1 MREFIVVLAVCFS
14 MITFAQKKIPVDL
27 VFEYNDEL
35 TYFENIFIGPYNLDY
50 GTTLDAMEEGYRP
63 YSGFQYIHWFNHY
76 APVHLEK
83 DDSFTVVLGQEF
95 DQYNFYYTGE
105 KGAIKNNYVL
115 DRYRVLLDLEK
126 DSTFIKADKKKAIN
140 LIKIKKDSLIS
151 IANSLRLTEDFLKDE
166 KKYWDYYEAYHN
178 VFHKVLRSDNM
189 DWNTLN
195 LNDFPKFDYDIEED
209 HFNYRTYL
217 QLSLAYYYHK
227 LLTIPEY
234 DGMRDE
240 IKNIDSRVLRW
251 ELIELLKHYVLKR
264 HERSDDFFEL
274 IKRFSNSSFQYRKIK
289 KIYNKRK
296 RLSTGD
302 AFPELKVTDFYDT
315 KIDLEKARGK
325 AAYILL
331 YPVTDKNLEINFLT
345 WNKFYLDHKDEKAR
359 FMTIGL
365 GTDQLKS
372 AFKDFFLKNQ
382 VVGSHLSTSQIRA
395 SNLLEDLSIGVGP
408 VIIQVDENWNII
420 NFSAT
425 SELIQ
430 FNMFSKNP
438 SFKTWSPKLGE
449 RP

>member
-105 KGAIKNNYVL
+105 KGAIKNNFVL

-126 DSTFIKADKKKAIN
+126 DSTFIKADKKTAIN

-227 LLTIPEY
+227 LLTIPDYE
-234 DGMRDE
+234 GMRDE
-240 IKNIDSRVLRW
+240 IKNIDSGVLRFI
-251 ELIELLKHYVLKR
+251 LIELLQHSVLKR
-264 HERSDDFFEL
+264 HERSDDFFKL
-274 IKRFSNSSFQYRKIK
+274 IKRFSSQPRSYSETKI
-289 KIYNKRK
+289 IYNKRD
-296 RLSTGD
+296 RLSIGD
-302 AFPELKVTDFYDT
+302 DFPKLKVTDFYD
-315 KIDLEKARGK
+315 KEINLEKAKGK
-325 AAYILL
+325 AAYLLL
-331 YPVTDKNLEINFLT
+331 YSVNDKNLAINFSK
-345 WNKFYLDHKDEKAR
+345 WNKFYLDRKDENTR
-359 FMTIGL
+359 FLTIGL
-365 GTDQLKS
+365 GTDEMKDV
-372 AFKDFFLKNQ
+372 FKNFFLESQ
-382 VVGSHLSTSQIRA
+382 VVGAHLSTSPKNAGI
-395 SNLLEDLSIGVGP
+395 LLEDLSIGYGP
-408 VIIQVDENWNII
+408 VVIQLDENWKIL
-420 NFSAT
+420 NFNVEASF
-425 SELIQ
+425 EK
-430 FNMFSKNP
+430 FNMYSNYP
-438 SFKTWSPKLGE
+438 SFITWSPKLGD